1 MKPRKNVS
9 KRRWIARARA
19 GKWIPMQVVF
29 ALDKSQEL
37 FSNWDQHPT
46 DPTFLRLR
54 RSAEVTS

>member
-1 MKPRKNVS
+1 MAHRKQVS
-9 KRRWIARARA
+9 MRRWKARVRL

-46 DPTFLRLR
+46 DPTFMRLR